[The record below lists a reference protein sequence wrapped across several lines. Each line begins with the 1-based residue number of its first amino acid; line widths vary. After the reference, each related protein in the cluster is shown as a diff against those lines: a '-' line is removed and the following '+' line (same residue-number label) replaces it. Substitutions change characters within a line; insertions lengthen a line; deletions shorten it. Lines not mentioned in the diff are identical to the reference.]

1 MSIVLRS
8 ASWGSL
14 ECQLSASLR
23 TSSGAEL
30 IEMEVFLWVLEAGGV
45 SIVLIGLQRERWLQH
60 RRR

>member
-1 MSIVLRS
+1 M
-8 ASWGSL
+8 
-14 ECQLSASLR
+14 SASLR

-30 IEMEVFLWVLEAGGV
+30 SGMEVFLWVLEAGGV